1 MSLSLIPQN
10 ALVGLISFG
19 KMVLVHELGAEGI
32 SKAFVFR
39 GNKELNGKQIQEFLN
54 LTPGAHASLH
64 GTPGGPRPLDSRADE
79 AAQSGSSTK
88 Q

>member
-10 ALVGLISFG
+10 AIVGLISFG
-19 KMVLVHELGAEGI
+19 KMVLVHELGSEGI

-54 LTPGAHASLH
+54 LTPGANT
-64 GTPGGPRPLDSRADE
+64 G
-79 AAQSGSSTK
+79 AQSNKLVEKLHSNLFIEMLSNK
-88 Q
+88 VI

>member
-39 GNKELNGKQIQEFLN
+39 GSKELNGKQIQEFLN
-54 LTPGAHASLH
+54 LTPGAHASNTSNKLVI
-64 GTPGGPRPLDSRADE
+64 
-79 AAQSGSSTK
+79 
-88 Q
+88 

>member
-54 LTPGAHASLH
+54 LTPGAHAANASNKYVDD
-64 GTPGGPRPLDSRADE
+64 GGGYLILVQCLIHTS
-79 AAQSGSSTK
+79 
-88 Q
+88 